1 MGMTDAFWAWY
12 VARGVAIHNEGL
24 RIGPFITKA
33 AALTNRPD
41 LADELRKQ
49 WYIGTREG
57 VRRRDRGTYCLI
69 AEDVAGI
76 LLVAHEQDPETFS
89 AALAADAAAVSVLL
103 HRGQPKPVEIAAARW
118 RPLRAEISG
127 R

>member
-1 MGMTDAFWAWY
+1 MGIWESH
-12 VARGVAIHNEGL
+12 VAQAVAIHHEGL

-33 AALTNRPD
+33 AALTNRSD

-57 VRRRDRGTYCLI
+57 VRRRDRGTYGLV

-76 LLVAHEQDPETFS
+76 LLVAHEQDPEQFS
-89 AALAADAAAVSVLL
+89 AALAVNAAAVSALL
-103 HRGQPKPVEIAAARW
+103 HHGLPKPVEIAAARW
-118 RPLRAEISG
+118 RPRVPAD